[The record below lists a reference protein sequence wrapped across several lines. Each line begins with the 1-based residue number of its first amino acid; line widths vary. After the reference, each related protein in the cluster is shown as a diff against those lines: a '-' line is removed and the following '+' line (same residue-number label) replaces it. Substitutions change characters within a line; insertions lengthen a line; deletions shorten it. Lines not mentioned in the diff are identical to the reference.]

1 MEYYEEKPTD
11 LLKTMIVL
19 CVFFI
24 SIFIVY
30 DRINTKEIRSEY
42 EDRVSDN
49 VKEIQRLQKEN
60 KKLKNDI
67 SELEYRLYTLEEEIP
82 K

>member
-30 DRINTKEIRSEY
+30 NRINTKEIRSEY